1 MRWILIS
8 IAAAAVLVSADKP
21 APGRIRFRNA
31 VQEAGLS
38 FTLDNCPT
46 PQKHMIET
54 MAGGLAVFDYDN
66 DGRPD
71 IYFTNGAAI
80 PAMKKDS
87 PKYYN
92 RLFHNEGNLRFRDV
106 TEQAGVAGEGYAMG
120 VAAADF
126 DNDGNVDLFVAGV
139 HHNILYRNLGN
150 GKFEDVTAKS
160 GIKSDEWSVAAAW
173 FDFDNDGLLDLIV
186 VNYGKW
192 WTGYDRFCGDESR
205 GIRVYCHPKYFE
217 PRPNQ
222 LYRNRGDGTFEDV
235 SAKSGVAQHLG
246 RAMGVAVA
254 DYDGD
259 GKPDVFVT
267 NDNLPNFL
275 FHNLGGG
282 KFEEVGLV
290 AGVAL
295 LDHGKPVASMGTD
308 FRDYDNDGR
317 PDIAVVALNGET
329 FPIFHNDGNGA
340 FHDATSATRVAALS
354 VRRGGWG
361 PTFVDLDNDGWKDL
375 FITSAHVNDQVERFE
390 PYSYKQPNTVLLNL
404 GTGKF
409 DLAEGTGLD
418 SSILAHRGAGFADF
432 DGDGKM
438 DVVTTSLLGPAELW
452 INLSPAANHWITL
465 KLRGTKSNRDGIG
478 ARVRIGDQW
487 NEMTTSTSYS
497 SSSHAG
503 VHFGLGAMA
512 KIPRLEIHWPSGRAQ
527 ILENVAADQVLT
539 VTEP

>member
-1 MRWILIS
+1 MVCGLALGAPAGPR
-8 IAAAAVLVSADKP
+8 IA
-21 APGRIRFRNA
+21 FRDVA
-31 VQEAGLS
+31 EEAGVR
-38 FTLDNCPT
+38 FVLDNNAT

-54 MAGGLAVFDYDN
+54 MVGGLAAFDFDN
-66 DGRPD
+66 DGRTD
-71 IYFTNGAAI
+71 LYFTNGASI
-80 PAMKKDS
+80 PSMRKDGARHF
-87 PKYYN
+87 N
-92 RLFHNEGNLRFRDV
+92 RLFRNEGVMKFRDV
-106 TEQAGVAGEGYAMG
+106 TTEAGVTGEGYSMG
-120 VAAADF
+120 VAAADY

-139 HHNILYRNLGN
+139 QKNILYRNLGN

-160 GIKSDEWSVAAAW
+160 GIRSDEWSVAAAW
-173 FDFDNDGLLDLIV
+173 FDFDNDGLLDLMV

-192 WTGYDRFCGDESR
+192 WPGYDRFCGDASR

-235 SAKSGVAQHLG
+235 SKKSGVAANLG
-246 RAMGVAVA
+246 RAMGIAVA

-259 GKPDVFVT
+259 GKMDAFVT

-282 KFEEVGLV
+282 KFEEVGLL

-329 FPIFHNDGNGA
+329 FPVFHNEGGGRFRDVTFVSRMAG
-340 FHDATSATRVAALS
+340 LS

-361 PTFVDLDNDGWKDL
+361 PAWVDLDNDGWKDL
-375 FITSAHVNDQVERFE
+375 FVTNAHVNDLVEQFE
-390 PYSYKQPNTVLLNL
+390 PYAFRQANTVFLND

-409 DLAEGTGLD
+409 DVAESAALAK
-418 SSILAHRGAGFADF
+418 SVRAHRGAAFADF
-432 DGDGKM
+432 NGDGKL
-438 DVVTTSLLGPAELW
+438 DVATSSIGAPAELW
-452 INLSPAANHWITL
+452 LNESGSGNHWLTV

-478 ARVRIGDQW
+478 ARVHVGNQW
-487 NEMTTSTSYS
+487 NEMTTSMSYS

-503 VHFGLGAMA
+503 VHFGLGAEA
-512 KIPRLEIHWPSGRAQ
+512 GPVKVEVRWPSGAVQ
-527 ILENVAADQVLT
+527 IVEGAAVDRLT
-539 VTEP
+539 EVVEKQF

>member
-1 MRWILIS
+1 LF
-8 IAAAAVLVSADKP
+8 AAAVLFSSDAT
-21 APGRIRFRNA
+21 APVRIRFRNA
-31 VQEAGLS
+31 AEEAGLK
-38 FTLDNCPT
+38 FTLDNGPT

-54 MAGGLAVFDYDN
+54 MAGGLAVFDFDN

-87 PKYYN
+87 PRFYN
-92 RLFHNEGNLRFRDV
+92 RLFHNEGGLRFKDV
-106 TEQAGVAGEGYAMG
+106 SEQAGVLGEGYAMG
-120 VAAADF
+120 AAAADF

-150 GKFEDVTAKS
+150 GRFEDVTAKA

-173 FDFDNDGLLDLIV
+173 FDFDNDGLLDLVV

-192 WTGYDRFCGDESR
+192 WTGYDRFCGDQSR
-205 GIRVYCHPKYFE
+205 GIRVYCHPKYFD

-235 SAKSGVAQHLG
+235 SEKSGIAGHLG

-275 FHNLGGG
+275 FHNLGAGR
-282 KFEEVGLV
+282 FEEVGLL

-317 PDIAVVALNGET
+317 PDITVVALNGET
-329 FPIFHNDGNGA
+329 FPIFHNDGHGA
-340 FHDATSATRVAALS
+340 FHDATSETRMAALS

-361 PTFVDLDNDGWKDL
+361 PAFVDLDNDRWKDL
-375 FITSAHVNDQVERFE
+375 FVTNAHVNDLVERFE
-390 PYSYKQPNTVLLNL
+390 PYTYKQANTVFMNL
-404 GTGKF
+404 ANGKF
-409 DLAEGTGLD
+409 DVATGTGMED
-418 SSILAHRGAGFADF
+418 SVLAHRGAGFADF
-432 DGDGKM
+432 GGDGKI
-438 DVVTTSLLGPAELW
+438 DVVTSSLLGPAELW
-452 INLSPAANHWITL
+452 VNTSPGANHWITV
-465 KLRGTKSNRDGIG
+465 KLRGTKSNRDGLG
-478 ARVRIGDQW
+478 ARVHIGNQW
-487 NEMTTSTSYS
+487 NEMTTNSGYS

-503 VHFGLGAMA
+503 VHFGLGNVAR
-512 KIPRLEIHWPSGRAQ
+512 IPRIEVDWPSGRKQ
-527 ILENVAADQVLT
+527 VLQNVAADQVLS

>member
-1 MRWILIS
+1 VRWALLPFVPLAIV
-8 IAAAAVLVSADKP
+8 AAVLV
-21 APGRIRFRNA
+21 PGDRIRFREA
-31 VQEAGLS
+31 AAEAGLN
-38 FTLDNCPT
+38 FTLNNCAT
-46 PQKHMIET
+46 PQKNMIET

-87 PKYYN
+87 PKYWN
-92 RLFHNEGNLRFRDV
+92 RLFHNEGGLRFKDV
-106 TEQAGVAGEGYAMG
+106 TESAGVAADGYSMG
-120 VAAADF
+120 AAAADF
-126 DNDGNVDLFVAGV
+126 DNDGNVDLFIPGV
-139 HHNILYRNLGN
+139 QHNILYRNLGN
-150 GKFEDVTAKS
+150 GKFEDVTARS

-173 FDFDNDGLLDLIV
+173 LDFDNDGLLDLAV

-192 WTGYDRFCGDESR
+192 WPGYDRFCGDASR
-205 GIRVYCHPKYFE
+205 GIRVYCHPKYFD

-235 SAKSGVAQHLG
+235 SEKSGIYQQLG
-246 RAMGVAVA
+246 RAMGIAVA

-259 GKPDVFVT
+259 GKPDFFVT

-282 KFEEVGLV
+282 KFEETALL

-329 FPIFHNDGNGA
+329 FPIFHNDGNGT
-340 FHDATSATRVAALS
+340 FHDATAETRVAS
-354 VRRGGWG
+354 ISIRRGGWG
-361 PTFVDLDNDGWKDL
+361 PTFVDLDNDGWKDF
-375 FITSAHVNDQVERFE
+375 FITSAHVNDLVERFE
-390 PYSYKQPNTVLLNL
+390 PYTYKQPNMALVNI
-404 GTGKF
+404 GGKF
-409 DLAEGTGLD
+409 DVSETPALNGAAR
-418 SSILAHRGAGFADF
+418 AHRGGGFADF
-432 DGDGKM
+432 NGDGKI
-438 DVVTTSLLGPAELW
+438 DVVTSSLNDRAELW
-452 INLSPAANHWITL
+452 INTSPEPNHWITI

-478 ARVRIGDQW
+478 TRIRVGNQW

-503 VHFGLGAMA
+503 VHFGLGTQTE
-512 KIPRLEIHWPSGRAQ
+512 IPSIDIHWPSGRSQ
-527 ILENVAADQVLT
+527 ILQNVKADQVLA